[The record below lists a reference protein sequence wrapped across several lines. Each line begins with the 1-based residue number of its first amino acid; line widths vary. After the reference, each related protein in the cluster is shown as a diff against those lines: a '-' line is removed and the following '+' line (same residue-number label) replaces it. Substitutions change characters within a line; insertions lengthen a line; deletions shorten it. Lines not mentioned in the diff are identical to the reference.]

1 MENPKEKLLLPLI
14 ILFLL
19 VSTYIDNLS
28 LGQIVAFVLV
38 VVFLP
43 VGLKFF
49 MARQMERSK

>member
-38 VVFLP
+38 VVLLP

>member
-28 LGQIVAFVLV
+28 LGQIIAFVLV
-38 VVFLP
+38 VVLLP

>member
-28 LGQIVAFVLV
+28 LRQIIAFVLV
-38 VVFLP
+38 VVLLP